1 MSVKTSN
8 NAIKVAVISGFISLL
23 VYLRALSCGFVTLD
37 DPLYVLENPII
48 RSLDWDFFS
57 SIFNHTY
64 ANWWMPLTWISL
76 AIDYHFWELNPF
88 GYHLTN
94 IVLHALNTGLVVLI
108 ADAVLKH
115 QGSRVKGQGEFEGQG
130 SRGKGQEGD
139 QGKYLYPAALLLAG
153 LLWGIHPLRVESVAW
168 VTERKDVLN
177 GLFALGSVLCYLRYT
192 ELKESGRA
200 TMLSRYYFLTLG
212 LFILSLMAKSVTVV
226 LPAVLLVLDWYPL
239 GRLHKNNYKSVLIEK
254 VPFFVLSAIMSVVTI
269 FFISEASFLISNEMF
284 PFGQRLIV
292 SGNALF
298 EYVRFFLYPV
308 GIIPQHVIPDP
319 IPLAYTV
326 KTLISIAVIIYCIVT
341 ARDMGGRA
349 AVLFC
354 FVLLLVPVLA
364 FFQNGDQ
371 SFSSRF
377 TYLPSVAPCIAV
389 AYAYFAVSRKVADSR
404 LSGFVLRAFV
414 ALLLLCYVV
423 ITLRLISAWDN
434 SEAMWNRVVEI
445 EPSAIAFKERALVLV
460 QIQKYDE
467 AVEDLTMAI
476 RNPIN
481 VWLPYIYNLYAF
493 RGEALSLGGRY
504 DEAVKDFT
512 KAIVMLPHPVY
523 YRLRGVALRKSGKIK
538 DAENDFKMAAGE
550 TAPLEWYWSNIES
563 Q

>member
-1 MSVKTSN
+1 MEIRNN

-37 DPLYVLENPII
+37 DPLYVLENPVI
-48 RSLDWDFFS
+48 RSLDWNFFS
-57 SIFNHTY
+57 SVFNHTY
-64 ANWWMPLTWISL
+64 VNWWMPLTWISL

-108 ADAVLKH
+108 ADRVLK
-115 QGSRVKGQGEFEGQG
+115 GQRA
-130 SRGKGQEGD
+130 RGKWQEGG

-177 GLFALGSVLCYLRYT
+177 GFFALGSILCYLRYAQ
-192 ELKESGRA
+192 LKESGRA
-200 TMLSRYYFLTLG
+200 KILSSYYLFTLG
-212 LFILSLMAKSVTVV
+212 LFVMSLMAKSVTVV
-226 LPAVLLVLDWYPL
+226 IPAVLLVLDWYPL
-239 GRLHKNNYKSVLIEK
+239 ERLHKNDYKSVLIEK
-254 VPFFVLSAIMSVVTI
+254 IPFFVVSAIMSVVTI

-298 EYVRFFLYPV
+298 EYARFLLYPV

-326 KTLISIAVIIYCIVT
+326 KTAISIAVMILCIYTGRKLGGPT
-341 ARDMGGRA
+341 A
-349 AVLFC
+349 VIFC
-354 FVLLLVPVLA
+354 FVLLLLPVLA

-389 AYAYFAVSRKVADSR
+389 AYAYFAVSRKVADKR
-404 LSGFVLRAFV
+404 LIVVLLRAFV
-414 ALLLLCYVV
+414 ATLLLCYVV
-423 ITLRLISAWDN
+423 ITLRLIPAWDN
-434 SEAMWNRVVEI
+434 SEAMWNRVVEV
-445 EPSAIAFKERALVLV
+445 EPSAIAFKERALVFV
-460 QIQKYDE
+460 QMQKYDA
-467 AVEDLTMAI
+467 AVEDLTVAI

-493 RGEALSLGGRY
+493 RGEALSLAGRY

-512 KAIVMLPHPVY
+512 TAIVMLPHPVY
-523 YRLRGVALRKSGKIK
+523 YRLRGVALRKNGKIK